1 MRTTGSPAELE
12 ARRHRAAEHFREQKS
27 LAEVAGLCH
36 ASLSSVKRWK
46 KAWKQGGVQAL
57 AARRHPGPTCKLTDR
72 QKRSLVVQLKRGPR
86 AAGYR
91 SELWT
96 CRRVA
101 EVVRRKFRVSYH
113 PDHLGRMLHD
123 LGFTPQKPQ
132 QVARERD
139 DQAVAHWRRY
149 TWPSLKKRR
158 VARAHLSCF
167 STKRAFDCNR

>member
-1 MRTTGSPAELE
+1 
-12 ARRHRAAEHFREQKS
+12 
-27 LAEVAGLCH
+27 
-36 ASLSSVKRWK
+36 LSSVKRWK

-57 AARRHPGPTCKLTDR
+57 AARPHPGPQCRLTAK
-72 QKRSLVVQLKRGPR
+72 QKQSLVRQLKRGPR

-101 EVVRRKFRVSYH
+101 EVVRKQFRVSYH
-113 PDHLGRMLHD
+113 PDHLGRMLHE

-139 DQAVAHWRRY
+139 DEAVKHWRRY
-149 TWPSLKKRR
+149 TWPSLKKELAEAAPRW
-158 VARAHLSCF
+158 SF
-167 STKRAFDCNR
+167 SMKPAFDCNR